1 MLKRF
6 RVYVLV
12 YYGSRLGF
20 GFLLACLKRFRA

>member
-20 GFLLACLKRFRA
+20 RVSIGVLKEV